1 MGRMNRRP
9 LEEAVVRR
17 RQWTWRV
24 RPELANK
31 ASGIEKRIAGGRDKP
46 GARLLKET
54 GGRRTIW
61 TMPLKRGSGKLAFV
75 KHYSKPSFLKQLKHL
90 FRHSRTRQEWEM
102 GVALEGLGLP
112 VARHIAMGE
121 KRLFGLLMEDYL
133 IQEYLEGYENFDA
146 WFRERGEQA
155 PSRPE
160 AGDRR
165 QVIEAL
171 AGLIRKMHDRG
182 VLQRDFKPDSI
193 IVGPNGD
200 LKLVDLER
208 VLIRKGGAG
217 LSMSDRIVN
226 LAKIDQTF
234 GFIGSTADRLRFL
247 ARYFK
252 DQGLSSEELARTAA
266 EISRLAEIS
275 FRKRAREVR
284 IWAHVENESYSQYA
298 VGDYRV
304 SAYLDVHRKFIESVI
319 DKIDRA
325 AVEDLVCS
333 WEPEY
338 PEVKVPLRGVWCDAR
353 EALGN
358 SPYLYCRK
366 APFVPARAAI
376 YPSSGPWGLLLYL
389 RPGPPLMTWKKGA
402 ETAMADGNVVEFA
415 KDLGRSLRVLHRMG
429 ITWSDYRND
438 AMLYDPTHPDPLLRF
453 YVNRLDLLLLGRSPA
468 GTEAEKILDI
478 VSELLDL
485 PREADRTMK
494 DSYRTCR
501 TRWFRGQDRW

>member
-1 MGRMNRRP
+1 MFGS
-9 LEEAVVRR
+9 
-17 RQWTWRV
+17 RQGNVTVIRGGPWTWRV
-24 RPELANK
+24 RSDFSGK
-31 ASGIEKRIAGGRDKP
+31 VSGIEKRIAYQKDKP
-46 GARLLKET
+46 GLRLFKET
-54 GGRRTIW
+54 GGRRKIW
-61 TMPLKRGSGKLAFV
+61 VMSLQKGSATKAFV
-75 KHYSKPSFLKQLKHL
+75 KHYSRPHFTKQLKHL
-90 FRHSRTRQEWEM
+90 VRHSRTRQEWEM

-133 IQEYLEGYENFDA
+133 IQEYLEGYKNFDA
-146 WFRERGEQA
+146 WFRERAEQA
-155 PSRPE
+155 SRPS

-165 QVIEAL
+165 QVTETL
-171 AGLIRKMHDRG
+171 AVLIRKMHDRG

-193 IVGPNGD
+193 VVGPDGD

-208 VLIRKGGAG
+208 VLIKKGGAG
-217 LSMSDRIVN
+217 LSMSDRIAN

-284 IWAHVENESYSQYA
+284 IWAEVENESYHQYTYR
-298 VGDYRV
+298 GYRV
-304 SAYLDVHRKFIESVI
+304 TAYFDIHRKFIESVI
-319 DKIDRA
+319 DRIDRT
-325 AVEDLVCS
+325 VMEDLVCS
-333 WEPEY
+333 WAPEN

-353 EALGN
+353 TALGH

-366 APFVPARAAI
+366 VPFAPARAAV

-389 RPGPPLMTWKKGA
+389 RPGPPLTTWKKGA

-415 KDLGRSLRVLHRMG
+415 KDLGRSLRILHRMG
-429 ITWSDYRND
+429 ITWSVYRND

-453 YVNRLDLLLLGRSPA
+453 YVNRLDLLLLERSPA
-468 GTEAEKILDI
+468 GAEAEKILDI
-478 VSELLDL
+478 VSELLNL

-501 TRWFRGQDRW
+501 TRWFHGRDRW